1 MTEAPS
7 TTNRSRL
14 EAAIAGR
21 PVTHPVYAVYDGFVT
36 TRPHVDWPRLFALGL
51 GQISHAD
58 VLRHEH
64 PNLQIVETTRQV
76 NGQTRRDVRWIT
88 DRGELHQ
95 WYLGDWRQEH
105 FIKTPEDYRIM
116 RRAWE
121 GVKITA
127 DDTAFLA
134 AERQVGDNG
143 VTLGNIAGMGLGR
156 TPLMVLQVDWVGL
169 ERWSVDLADELP
181 PMMELL
187 EFMNELKLEEF
198 RQAVRTPARQ
208 IKLWENL
215 SIQTLG
221 PDRYR
226 RHLVPLYSKILSILQ
241 AAGKQ
246 LQVHYDGQLRV
257 IADQV
262 AQLDFDGIDSL
273 TPPPEGD
280 LTVAEARRL
289 WPDRMLWCHP
299 SLDWFRDGGKGLG
312 PLIRGLVKDA
322 GPRRFCLMISEEI
335 PPDWAQTVP
344 QVLSLLQEGLR
355 SG

>member
-1 MTEAPS
+1 M
-7 TTNRSRL
+7 TNRSRL
-14 EAAIAGR
+14 EAAIQGL
-21 PVTHPVYAVYDGFVT
+21 PVTHPVYATYDGFVT

-51 GQISHAD
+51 GQINHAD

-64 PNLQIVETTRQV
+64 PNLQIVESTREH
-76 NGQTRRDVRWIT
+76 NGHTRLDVRWIT
-88 DRGELHQ
+88 DIGELHQ
-95 WYLGDWRQEH
+95 WYLDGWRQEF
-105 FIKTPEDYRIM
+105 FIKTPADYRIM

-134 AERQVGDNG
+134 SEKQVGANG

-169 ERWSVDLADELP
+169 GQWSVDLSDEQP
-181 PMMELL
+181 GMMELL

-221 PDRYR
+221 PARYR
-226 RHLVPLYSKILSILQ
+226 RHLVPLYTKILAILN
-241 AAGKQ
+241 AAGKR
-246 LQVHYDGQLRV
+246 LLVHYDGKLRV

-262 AQLDFDGIDSL
+262 ASLDFDGIDSL

-280 LTVAEARRL
+280 LTVAEARRC
-289 WPDRMLWCHP
+289 WPDLMLWCHP
-299 SLDWFRDGGKGLG
+299 SLGWYRESPDMLRS
-312 PLIRGLVKDA
+312 LIRGMVRDA

-335 PPDWAQTVP
+335 PPDWERTVP
-344 QVLSLLQEGLR
+344 QVLALLREEAPA
-355 SG
+355 

>member
-1 MTEAPS
+1 M
-7 TTNRSRL
+7 TNRSRL
-14 EAAIAGR
+14 EAAIQGV
-21 PVTHPVYAVYDGFVT
+21 PVIHPVYAAYDGFVT

-51 GQISHAD
+51 GQINHAD
-58 VLRHEH
+58 LLHHEH
-64 PNLQIVETTRQV
+64 PNLQIVETTRQI

-88 DRGELHQ
+88 DIGELHQ

-105 FIKTPEDYRIM
+105 FIKTPQDYRIM

-127 DDTAFLA
+127 DTTAFLA
-134 AERQVGDNG
+134 SEEAVGSNG
-143 VTLGNIAGMGLGR
+143 VTIGNLAGMGLGR

-169 ERWSVDLADELP
+169 ERWSVDLADELS

-221 PDRYR
+221 PTRYR
-226 RHLVPLYSKILSILQ
+226 RHLVPLYSKILSILN
-241 AAGKQ
+241 AAGKR
-246 LQVHYDGQLRV
+246 LQVHYDGKLRV

-262 AQLDFDGIDSL
+262 AGLDFDGIDSL

-280 LTVAEARRL
+280 MLVAEARRH
-289 WPDRMLWCHP
+289 WPDKMLWCHP
-299 SLDWFRDGGKGLG
+299 SLGWFREREETLSR
-312 PLIRGLVKDA
+312 LIDSMVRDA

-335 PPDWAQTVP
+335 PPHWERTVP
-344 QVLSLLQEGLR
+344 QVLALLREQAHA
-355 SG
+355 